1 MKKYLGIAVVLAV
14 GLVLSIG
21 TANADKEAKKG
32 AKKAEAKLTCPVS
45 GKPVNPEA
53 TVDYKGGKVAFCCTN
68 CPKAFAANTAKYATK
83 ANLQLVQSGQAKE
96 VKCPITGKDLNP
108 ETKISVAGTN
118 VCFCC
123 NGCKGKVTKAEGD
136 AQLELVFGD
145 KAFDKGFVV
154 GKKKE

>member
-1 MKKYLGIAVVLAV
+1 MKKFVGFALVFALGLTVALSSAV
-14 GLVLSIG
+14 
-21 TANADKEAKKG
+21 ADKEAKKDG
-32 AKKAEAKLTCPVS
+32 PKLTCPVS

-96 VKCPITGKDLNP
+96 VKCPLTGKPLNP
-108 ETKISVAGTN
+108 ATKTSVAGTN

-136 AQLELVFGD
+136 EQLELVFGD

-154 GKKKE
+154 GKKGEKKE